1 MSRIPIAHLR
11 VKLVYDLA
19 FIAILGLAAFLIAW
33 VVNGLVG
40 LMSGENPRD
49 TGRLGADVFLRLFAV
64 LELGLIGRV
73 LNYVG
78 FTGWPRKFALF
89 IGLLCV
95 LLFLV
100 RACHNTHTHSTV
112 YDRTYGVTNGQLYE
126 IKDR

>member
-1 MSRIPIAHLR
+1 M
-11 VKLVYDLA
+11 
-19 FIAILGLAAFLIAW
+19 LGLAAFLVAW

-40 LMSGENPRD
+40 LLSGENPRD

-73 LNYVG
+73 LNYAG
-78 FTGWPRKFALF
+78 FTGWPRKFVLF

-95 LLFLV
+95 LLFLA
-100 RACHNTHTHSTV
+100 RACHKTHAHSTV